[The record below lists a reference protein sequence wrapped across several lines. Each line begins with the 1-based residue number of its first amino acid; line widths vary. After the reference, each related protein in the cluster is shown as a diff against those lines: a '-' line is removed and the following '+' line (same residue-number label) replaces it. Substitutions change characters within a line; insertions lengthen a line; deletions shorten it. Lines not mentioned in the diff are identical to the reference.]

1 MYLSK
6 MPDSL
11 TVGRLCLYGIA
22 NEVQKHLLSGKP
34 DRWFLPEQIEWV
46 VVLNAAGF
54 WATLVWIPLNFVTDR
69 GHAKI
74 MDFGLAKMSA
84 ATSDKLT
91 SALTPDDSLL
101 VPKDGGTQEIISM
114 GWTSP
119 QWSCE
124 VVSEV
129 TT

>member
-1 MYLSK
+1 
-6 MPDSL
+6 
-11 TVGRLCLYGIA
+11 
-22 NEVQKHLLSGKP
+22 
-34 DRWFLPEQIEWV
+34 
-46 VVLNAAGF
+46 
-54 WATLVWIPLNFVTDR
+54 
-69 GHAKI
+69 

-119 QWSCE
+119 Q
-124 VVSEV
+124 
-129 TT
+129 